1 MSFLRKIAALT
12 ALAIAV
18 VAITPAT
25 AEASGH
31 KGKTHS
37 AQQAKK
43 HGAKKHAKHHRHH
56 KKGHHKAH
64 HKGAHKK

>member
-1 MSFLRKIAALT
+1 MSFLSKIAAFT

-18 VAITPAT
+18 MAISPAT
-25 AEASGH
+25 AEASH
-31 KGKTHS
+31 KGKPHS

-56 KKGHHKAH
+56 AKGHHKAH
-64 HKGAHKK
+64 KSAHKK